1 MTVQHDAHQEIAKSE
16 VLTAQ
21 AREKAKRLDDG
32 TPIGSLKAKV
42 ILALDRLRV
51 INGTLSQYRG
61 LMQSIGTGAE
71 SLQPQLDAIQAD
83 RDTVDAELDDLLEQ
97 LDKLGVKVNIV
108 RRDGYR

>member
-21 AREKAKRLDDG
+21 AKEKAKGLDDG
-32 TPIGSLKAKV
+32 TPIGNLKSRV

-61 LMQSIGTGAE
+61 LMQQIGPGSE
-71 SLQPQLDAIQAD
+71 SMQPQLDAIQAD
-83 RDTVDAELDDLLEQ
+83 RDTVDAELSDLLEH
-97 LDKLGVKVNIV
+97 LDKLGVKTNIV